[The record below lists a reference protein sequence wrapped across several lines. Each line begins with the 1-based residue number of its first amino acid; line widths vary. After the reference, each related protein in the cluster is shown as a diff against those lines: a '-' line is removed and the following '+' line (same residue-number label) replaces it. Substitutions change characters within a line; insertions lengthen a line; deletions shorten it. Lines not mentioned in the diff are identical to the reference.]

1 MFITESYKLV
11 EDGINKIK
19 ASGDFEKILAS
30 YGLKAPT
37 DEDIAAVMNK

>member
-1 MFITESYKLV
+1 MV

-19 ASGDFEKILAS
+19 ASGEFEKILHA

-37 DEDIAAVMNK
+37 DEDIKAVMGQ